1 MNKLPLIFLTISAS
15 FIFSIDAY
23 SQDSKKKNLSVITSL
38 SVHGKEKELD
48 NDTILKNYLHI
59 EPVTKAEFLSNQ
71 KTAINFVVVDSPG
84 IKKKKGRISLPIKS
98 GTRVFIDKSHTE
110 ENRQEYSYLGEISF
124 LNVYVI
130 GCNYSE
136 SADYKFISKLN
147 GAELQNF
154 SAFPYIS
161 PNKQHI
167 IAIYTDPY
175 ETDADLEFYQIVN
188 GKPENIIRASFK
200 NWMPASEKVNMFW
213 GSDGN
218 LYVPVLAPEK
228 FWKPN
233 GQLNNQ
239 YEYIRISIL

>member
-1 MNKLPLIFLTISAS
+1 MNKLLLIFLTISAS
-15 FIFSIDAY
+15 LIVSIDAY
-23 SQDSKKKNLSVITSL
+23 SQGRNNKNLSVITSL
-38 SVHGKEKELD
+38 YIHGKEKELN
-48 NDTILKNYLHI
+48 NDTILENYLHI
-59 EPVTKAEFLSNQ
+59 EPVTKAEFLSKQ
-71 KTAINFVVVDSPG
+71 KTAINFVAVDSPG

-98 GTRVFIDKSHTE
+98 GTKLFIDKSHTE
-110 ENRQEYSYLGEISF
+110 ENRQEYSYLGEIAF

-130 GCNYSE
+130 GCNYPE

-161 PNKQHI
+161 PNKKYI

-188 GKPENIIRASFK
+188 GRLQNIIRASFK

-213 GSDGN
+213 GGDGN
-218 LYVPVLAPEK
+218 LYVPVLAPEN
-228 FWKPN
+228 FWKPD
-233 GQLNNQ
+233 GQLNTQ
-239 YEYIRISIL
+239 YEYIRISVL

>member
-1 MNKLPLIFLTISAS
+1 MNKLLLIFFIIFAS

-23 SQDSKKKNLSVITSL
+23 SQESKKKNLSVITSL
-38 SVHGKEKELD
+38 SVHGKEKELG
-48 NDTILKNYLHI
+48 NDTILESYLRI
-59 EPVTKAEFLSNQ
+59 EPVTKAEFLNKQ
-71 KTAINFVVVDSPG
+71 KTAINFVSLDSQR
-84 IKKKKGRISLPIKS
+84 IKKKKGRLSLPIKS
-98 GTRVFIDKSHTE
+98 GAKLFIDKLHDE
-110 ENRQEYSYLGEISF
+110 EKTQEYSYLGEIAF
-124 LNVYVI
+124 LNVYLV

-154 SAFPYIS
+154 SAVPYIS

-175 ETDADLEFYQIVN
+175 DTDADLEFYQIVN
-188 GKPENIIRASFK
+188 GKPDNIIRASFK
-200 NWMPASEKVNMFW
+200 NWMPASEKVTMFW

-218 LYVPVLAPEK
+218 MYVPVLAPEK

-233 GQLNNQ
+233 GELNNQ
-239 YEYIRISIL
+239 YEYIRISII